1 MKEIIRGLYLVE
13 NRTLKDVIDVMKEK
27 HGISATERMYKRRF
41 KNWDWPKY
49 NTKARRNPDKI
60 IERFPGRARA
70 TCRRAHRRQLEFAS
84 SSSSRV
90 PEPAVLRFFEICHVN
105 RVAELNNILQ
115 GTAQQFGEFS
125 DEALFVALWQL
136 GAASLFST
144 SERIFELSNSI
155 IIRLVSSNGGRHLS
169 EWGLEDMQHYAW
181 VNFNISKA
189 YAERGQIEVS
199 ILPLKESIKA
209 TGYVLVNA
217 EDEAL
222 IERADTQL
230 VSKYGKLEQRLR
242 IFGKVAEA
250 NKVNEYIT
258 KSTYLE
264 EEEQNDL
271 AENLD
276 PILALPNSQER

>member
-1 MKEIIRGLYLVE
+1 MEEMHDIAADCYVELRGEDGLTSVSTRMRAIRVR
-13 NRTLKDVIDVMKEK
+13 NIDRGSQACEQL
-27 HGISATERMYKRRF
+27 ISS
-41 KNWDWPKY
+41 
-49 NTKARRNPDKI
+49 
-60 IERFPGRARA
+60 
-70 TCRRAHRRQLEFAS
+70 CS
-84 SSSSRV
+84 
-90 PEPAVLRFFEICHVN
+90 
-105 RVAELNNILQ
+105 NILQ